1 MSAETATNS
10 TSAPKPKQPK
20 GILKKTTTT
29 PPPPSQP
36 HLHPGSSPSPS
47 TFSQQQKQQQ
57 QHLRL
62 LQHLAKTQ
70 LKPPVPIETF
80 ERLCQLPS
88 DPTNPASSPSASDAH
103 TFLTALRGFQPR
115 EYLDL
120 IEERTIL
127 GKCGYTL
134 CPLPHRNLRNKFK
147 ISTRLGAIAKTEDL
161 NKWCSDECA
170 RRGLYLKVQLDNPS
184 YVRGEDGKM
193 EVLLELF
200 DTSSG
205 SNERSGGRGL
215 MVGDGEDQKQ
225 LARAMAQLEIDKSKK
240 QKQATSALAAERGE
254 GGFLGQQGKV
264 EVTIQEKATSEPAV
278 PPSAEDGAHQTVEGY
293 KTTFGTGKTPG
304 ENADVGSDSDDDD
317 FPTIRL

>member
-1 MSAETATNS
+1 MSAESATGS
-10 TSAPKPKQPK
+10 VSAPKPKQPK
-20 GILKKTTTT
+20 GILKKTTTS

-36 HLHPGSSPSPS
+36 QPQPGPSPSPS
-47 TFSQQQKQQQ
+47 TLSQQQQ

-88 DPTNPASSPSASDAH
+88 DPTNPASSPSASDVR
-103 TFLTALRGFQPR
+103 TFLTALREFQPR

-184 YVRGEDGKM
+184 YVRGQDGKM
-193 EVLLELF
+193 EVLFELL
-200 DTSSG
+200 DTSSSG
-205 SNERSGGRGL
+205 RSGSREL
-215 MVGDGEDQKQ
+215 MGGDGEDQKQ

-240 QKQATSALAAERGE
+240 QKQANASLAAERGE

-264 EVTIQEKATSEPAV
+264 EVTIQEKTTDEPAL

-293 KTTFGTGKTPG
+293 KTTFGTGKKPG
-304 ENADVGSDSDDDD
+304 ESADVGSDSDDDD
-317 FPTIRL
+317 DFPTIRL